1 MIKITIQNTMKTTAK
16 IAAIVTLCAS
26 ALPAWSAD
34 INLKYASPYTEAHPY
49 GKADAEWIARIEKQS
64 GGRVD
69 ITPFW
74 GRSLISSREGVDE
87 LSAGVADMAY
97 IAPIYARSGYDMN
110 RLTPGMF
117 YGYTDP
123 TKVLNVYMDIVK
135 DHPEFNS
142 ELSGVHVVG
151 YNVGTPMHVLLREKP
166 VTTLADLK
174 GLRIRSAV
182 DFIGPLEAFGAE
194 GVTMPMTETY
204 PALEKG
210 VVDGV
215 IAPYE
220 ALKSLSFAEVVKYYS
235 ELPHSRGAYPSRGVN
250 GDVWAGLPDDI
261 KAIFN
266 ANTAWLSHRSLELT
280 QVAEGKGKAYGIEK
294 GVKFNKV
301 DAKVVAEYA
310 KVFAPAIKKVAAKLD
325 AMGKPGSEV
334 LGKIRAAYGK

>member
-1 MIKITIQNTMKTTAK
+1 MFRTTAL
-16 IAAIVTLCAS
+16 VTFCLA
-26 ALPAWSAD
+26 ALPGWAAD
-34 INLKYASPYTEAHPY
+34 FNLTYASPYTETHPY
-49 GKADAEWIARIEKQS
+49 GAADAEWIARIEEQT

-69 ITPFW
+69 ITPYW
-74 GRSLISSREGVDE
+74 GRTLVTSREGVDE

-123 TKVLNVYMDIVK
+123 EKVLQVYMDLVQ
-135 DHPEFNS
+135 DYPVFNE
-142 ELSGVHVVG
+142 ELNGVHVVG
-151 YNVGTPMHVLLREKP
+151 YNVGTPMHILLRNKP
-166 VTTLADLK
+166 VNTLDDLK

-182 DFIGPLEAFGAE
+182 DFIGPLAAFGAE

-204 PALEKG
+204 PSLEKG

-235 ELPHSRGAYPSRGVN
+235 ELPHSRGAYPSRAIN
-250 GDVWAGLPDDI
+250 GDVWASLPDDI
-261 KAIFN
+261 KAVFDDN
-266 ANTAWLSHRSLELT
+266 AEWLSLRTLELA
-280 QVAEGKGKAYGIEK
+280 QEAEDAGKAYGEEL
-294 GVKFNKV
+294 GVTFNSI
-301 DAKVVAEYA
+301 DPAIVAEYSA
-310 KVFAPAIKKVAAKLD
+310 TFAPAIEKVAADLD

-334 LGKIRAAYGK
+334 HQAIRAAYGQ

>member
-1 MIKITIQNTMKTTAK
+1 MLRTTA
-16 IAAIVTLCAS
+16 IVSLCLM
-26 ALPAWSAD
+26 ALPAWSAEFE
-34 INLKYASPYTEAHPY
+34 LTYASPYTEAHPY
-49 GKADAEWIARIEKQS
+49 GAADAEWIARIEEQS
-64 GGRVD
+64 GGRVE

-110 RLTPGMF
+110 RLVPGMF

-123 TKVLNVYMDIVK
+123 AKVLSVYMDIV
-135 DHPEFNS
+135 DDYPEFNN

-151 YNVGTPMHVLLREKP
+151 YNVGTPMHLLLRENP
-166 VTTLADLK
+166 VVSLDDLQ

-182 DFIGPLEAFGAE
+182 DFIGPLSVFGAE

-220 ALKSLSFAEVVKYYS
+220 ALKSLSFAEVVGYYS

-250 GDVWAGLPDDI
+250 GETWADLPEDLQ
-261 KAIFN
+261 AIFEE
-266 ANTAWLSHRSLELT
+266 NTEWLSLRSLELT
-280 QVAEGKGKAYGIEK
+280 QEAEEIGRAYGEEQ
-294 GVKFNKV
+294 GVVFNAV
-301 DAKVVAEYA
+301 DPEVVAEYA
-310 KVFAPAIKKVAAKLD
+310 KVFAPAIQKVAEGLD
-325 AMGKPGSEV
+325 AMDKPGSEV
-334 LGKIRAAYGK
+334 LAIIREAYAE

>member
-1 MIKITIQNTMKTTAK
+1 MFRTTAL
-16 IAAIVTLCAS
+16 VTFCLA
-26 ALPAWSAD
+26 ALPGWAAD
-34 INLKYASPYTEAHPY
+34 FNLTYASPYTETHPY
-49 GKADAEWIARIEKQS
+49 GAADAEWIARIEEQT

-69 ITPFW
+69 ITPYW
-74 GRSLISSREGVDE
+74 GRTLVTSREGVDE

-123 TKVLNVYMDIVK
+123 EKVLQVYMDLVQ
-135 DHPEFNS
+135 DYPVFNE
-142 ELSGVHVVG
+142 ELNGVHVVG
-151 YNVGTPMHVLLREKP
+151 YNVGTPMHILLRNKP
-166 VTTLADLK
+166 VNTLDDLK

-182 DFIGPLEAFGAE
+182 DFIGPLAAFGAE

-204 PALEKG
+204 PSLEKG

-235 ELPHSRGAYPSRGVN
+235 ELPHSRGAYPSRAIN
-250 GDVWAGLPDDI
+250 GDVWASLPDDI
-261 KAIFN
+261 KAVFDDN
-266 ANTAWLSHRSLELT
+266 AEWLSLRTLELA
-280 QVAEGKGKAYGIEK
+280 QEAEAAGKAYGEEL
-294 GVKFNKV
+294 GVTFNSI
-301 DAKVVAEYA
+301 DPAIVAEYSA
-310 KVFAPAIKKVAAKLD
+310 TFAPAIEKVAADLD

-334 LGKIRAAYGK
+334 HQAIRAAYGQ